1 MSGRRRATPSGAHAP
16 AHTTA
21 YRAACAAAI
30 VLFILPAQGVWAF
43 GIRERQERE
52 RENERFEQPGESEP
66 ADTSSDGERQPDVP
80 REPEPEPGDGTEDN
94 AQNGDDAPDDAAD
107 DTPDDDADDAADE
120 PNGDVITFDD
130 FAIRIE
136 RPPIAFDNPR
146 DARTLAVQIEAD
158 RRLLNELRK
167 QIPDERIDAELFLK
181 RIRELAAIS
190 DPVYLV
196 PIANNVLRQAPLLF
210 EWLETEYEDPD
221 ERIRDYYIGGSWA
234 FHRRYEAFRNA
245 VLITVIRRLDAV
257 GDYLMEQN
265 DGRRR

>member
-1 MSGRRRATPSGAHAP
+1 MSASRRATPSGAHAP

-107 DTPDDDADDAADE
+107 DTPDDDADE